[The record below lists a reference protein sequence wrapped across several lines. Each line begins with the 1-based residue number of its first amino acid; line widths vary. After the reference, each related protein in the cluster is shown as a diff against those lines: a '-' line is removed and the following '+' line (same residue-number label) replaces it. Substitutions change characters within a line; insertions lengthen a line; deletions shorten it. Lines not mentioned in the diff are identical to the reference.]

1 MKKLLLLLLW
11 PFQLVAQS
19 GSDELFNKIKQVET
33 SLNPSLI
40 FGETLPNNSIEQ
52 RLRETHVKGL
62 SIAVIQNYKI
72 HWAKGYGWADSA
84 ENRKVNLETRFQAA
98 SISKSLNSMG
108 ILKLAE
114 QGRLNLGADI
124 NNYLKS
130 WKFPYDSLSKNK
142 EITRSP

>member
-40 FGETLPNNSIEQ
+40 FGDTLPNNSIEQ

-72 HWAKGYGWADSA
+72 H
-84 ENRKVNLETRFQAA
+84 
-98 SISKSLNSMG
+98 
-108 ILKLAE
+108 
-114 QGRLNLGADI
+114 
-124 NNYLKS
+124 
-130 WKFPYDSLSKNK
+130 
-142 EITRSP
+142 